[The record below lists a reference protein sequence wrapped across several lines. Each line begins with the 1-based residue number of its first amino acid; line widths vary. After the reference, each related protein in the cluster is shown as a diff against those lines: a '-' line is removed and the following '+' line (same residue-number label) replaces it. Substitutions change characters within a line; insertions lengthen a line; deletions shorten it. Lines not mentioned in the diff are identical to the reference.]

1 MNSNWILFGLSAVL
15 LSTPAAAGE
24 VQQAVAVAA
33 LKEGKLAVDVRSQT
47 DYDAGTVLNA
57 VRVDNRRLVN
67 QMKQVL
73 NDRNVVFVV
82 FSSSDEKASK
92 AQEQLNKAGYY
103 SVINGGN
110 YEELHNALY
119 DTSDDPAE

>member
-1 MNSNWILFGLSAVL
+1 MNKGLALILIAFCGS
-15 LSTPAAAGE
+15 AAAGE
-24 VQQAVAVAA
+24 VEQAVAVAA

-57 VRVDNRRLVN
+57 VRVEDRRLVN

-82 FSSSDEKASK
+82 FSSSNEKASK
-92 AQEQLNKAGYY
+92 AQDKLNRAGYY

-119 DTSDDPAE
+119 DISDDPAE

>member
-1 MNSNWILFGLSAVL
+1 MHRLIALFVWGCCLQAQ
-15 LSTPAAAGE
+15 AG
-24 VQQAVAVAA
+24 VVDQAGAVAA
-33 LKEGKLAVDVRSQT
+33 LREGKLAVDVRSQI

-57 VRVDNRRLVN
+57 VRVEDRRLVN
-67 QMKQVL
+67 QMKMVL
-73 NDRNVVFVV
+73 TDRNSVFVI
-82 FSSSDEKASK
+82 FSSSDEKASR
-92 AQEQLNKAGYY
+92 AQDKLRNAGYF

>member
-1 MNSNWILFGLSAVL
+1 MNKSWILLGLSVAW
-15 LSTPAAAGE
+15 LSHPAAAGE
-24 VQQAVAVAA
+24 VEQAVAVAA
-33 LKEGKLAVDVRSQT
+33 LKEGRLAVDVRSQT

-57 VRVDNRRLVN
+57 VRVDDRRLVN

-73 NDRNVVFVV
+73 NDRNTVFVI
-82 FSSSDEKASK
+82 FSSSNEKASK
-92 AQEQLNKAGYY
+92 AQNQLNKAGYY